1 MVVEIKEFGSVE
13 EIGETLDIEISEIKS
28 RLGKYLQRLDGI
40 RTLAEKT
47 KRIRQVVLK
56 LAGKKDSATI
66 FGEISMDGIN
76 VGLDAS
82 ALDELSALE
91 SVIRG
96 YQERLFKIQKD
107 RQGLEPLDEVGD
119 AEGVKFLV
127 VENDGV
133 PERILFMI

>member
-96 YQERLFKIQKD
+96 YQERLFKIQKA